1 MRACGT
7 QILEDHEHSVRGL
20 VFSPDGT
27 LLASASDNRV
37 RIWRVRDWESP
48 PLGEEIERQAEPKA
62 FSAVTFSSDGALS
75 PRERTCG
82 AFQIGSAFG
91 LSKRELSSVTN
102 RLILARWRARPF
114 RRVRAFLA
122 ELIRVAR
129 KANKGGQE
137 VRPKV
142 KDRAK
147 AAIAPRPSRASCPAG
162 SWRS

>member
-62 FSAVTFSSDGALS
+62 FSAVTFSSDGALLAAGAHLWRVS
-75 PRERTCG
+75 DWKRVRTLQTRIVIRDKSFDIGEVEG
-82 AFQIGSAFG
+82 AAFC
-91 LSKRELSSVTN
+91 
-102 RLILARWRARPF
+102 
-114 RRVRAFLA
+114 RVRAFLA

-129 KANKGGQE
+129 KANKGARKFDPRSRTG
-137 VRPKV
+137 PK
-142 KDRAK
+142 RL
-147 AAIAPRPSRASCPAG
+147 
-162 SWRS
+162 